1 MHEGSIDMATSKDD
15 ASRPL
20 PPEDQPRPGPL
31 PTEGDTVRGV
41 GKRAHDDA
49 TGANKDTDQSGYQGQ
64 RDKAPEQSPT
74 KRSGVTDG
82 SKS

>member
-1 MHEGSIDMATSKDD
+1 MATNTASK
-15 ASRPL
+15 PL
-20 PPEDQPRPGPL
+20 PPEDQPHPGPM
-31 PTEGDTVRGV
+31 PTEGDEVRDV

-49 TGANKDTDQSGYQGQ
+49 KGPQDDTDQSGYQGQ
-64 RDKAPEQSPT
+64 RDKAPPQSPT